1 MIVLNLNGSKMPFF
15 AELEQN
21 ANVVEALRPSYA

>member
-1 MIVLNLNGSKMPFF
+1 MPFF

-21 ANVVEALRPSYA
+21 ANVVEALRPSYANI

>member
-1 MIVLNLNGSKMPFF
+1 MPFF

-21 ANVVEALRPSYA
+21 ANVVEALRPSYAN